1 MFEVGCHLLLLNMS
15 NLLGALFIL
24 MIIIIIVLF
33 IIEHMCA
40 CGCGACGSG
49 RELWAGV
56 DARALRQIPPGINLY
71 IIIDSHMPAG
81 IPLHGHT
88 IAGIPLYSHG
98 IWIGSTLAFT
108 SHLCLG

>member
-40 CGCGACGSG
+40 CGCGACSG